1 MGREERGWERVDR
14 IVYRGM
20 KGWGRSFSRAR
31 VCGAVLVLQ
40 CCCPL
45 LLSWYWSEFLF
56 TALPI
61 NELHALCINQ
71 HWCCTS
77 VVDVARIL
85 IRWFASPARG
95 HCMICNNTKTCRLA
109 PPALNLRYFSC
120 NDDGSDN
127 QVFLLSFLRVAHVGC
142 HRILWWSRSLPGF
155 TYKDSQGSKK
165 RANAEKNHNCFSFE
179 NFFYEDFKQS
189 RAPLLREKKR

>member
-31 VCGAVLVLQ
+31 VLALQ

-45 LLSWYWSEFLF
+45 LLSWYWSEFYPCSLG

-95 HCMICNNTKTCRLA
+95 HCMIWNNTKTKIFQLQWWWLWQPGCL
-109 PPALNLRYFSC
+109 
-120 NDDGSDN
+120 
-127 QVFLLSFLRVAHVGC
+127 QFLLSFLRVAHVGC
-142 HRILWWSRSLPGF
+142 HRILWRSRSLPGF

-179 NFFYEDFKQS
+179 NFFFDDFKQS
-189 RAPLLREKKR
+189 RVPLLHEKKRWNVFR

>member
-31 VCGAVLVLQ
+31 VLALQ

-45 LLSWYWSEFLF
+45 LLSWYWSEFYPCSLG

-61 NELHALCINQ
+61 NEPHALCINQ

-95 HCMICNNTKTCRLA
+95 HCMICNNTKTYRLA
-109 PPALNLRYFSC
+109 PRYFSC
-120 NDDGSDN
+120 NDDGCDN
-127 QVFLLSFLRVAHVGC
+127 QVVFNLFYLFCALLTWVVTGYC
-142 HRILWWSRSLPGF
+142 RSLPGF

-165 RANAEKNHNCFSFE
+165 RANAEKNHNCSLLKT
-179 NFFYEDFKQS
+179 FFYEDFKQS
-189 RAPLLREKKR
+189 RAPLLHENKR